1 MAQAVH
7 VAFAFAR
14 YQPHRV
20 APWMDTSNYLIVVA
34 VPDEAALLALVGQAA
49 RRGINHTVVR
59 EPDLDDTVTAVA
71 LAPGDAARRL
81 CSSLPLALREAAVV
95 T

>member
-14 YQPHRV
+14 QHAETV
-20 APWMDTSNYLIVVA
+20 APWMDTSNYLIIVC
-34 VPDEAALLALVGQAA
+34 VPDEAALLALAGEAA
-49 RRGINHTVVR
+49 RRGIGYTAVR

-71 LAPGDAARRL
+71 LAPGLAARRL
-81 CSSLPLALREAAVV
+81 CASLPLALREAAMI
-95 T
+95 